1 MHLFKVSILL
11 GLVLLL
17 FACNSNK
24 KSKVNFEKIP
34 ESVMVK
40 ILYDIHVHDGIVN
53 AYNNQDKP
61 NVFLSQSYYEK
72 KIHEKYGFT
81 DTLFKLNIQYY
92 TMNMK
97 IKDIYAQVIDS
108 MNAQKAKLEQRRQ
121 QRQASNKD
129 PNEVDF

>member
-1 MHLFKVSILL
+1 M
-11 GLVLLL
+11 L

-24 KSKVNFEKIP
+24 KEEVNFEKIP
-34 ESVMVK
+34 EQTMVK
-40 ILYDIHVHDGIVN
+40 ILYDIHIHDGIVN

-61 NVFLSQSYYEK
+61 NIFLSQKHYET
-72 KIHEKYGFT
+72 KIHEKYGYS
-81 DTLFKLNIQYY
+81 DTLFKMNIQYY

-121 QRQASNKD
+121 QRQSSPKD
-129 PNEVDF
+129 PKEVDF